1 MCNLA
6 TSAVKEE
13 GSGEGKSIMSRT
25 QKTKGAREGRES
37 HSVPAS
43 AWSFFTNNLGNG
55 LLDRRWSGRDII
67 SKVPIGGRGAG
78 LASHTRSLCFET

>member
-25 QKTKGAREGRES
+25 QKTKGAQEGREP

-43 AWSFFTNNLGNG
+43 AWSFFFFF
-55 LLDRRWSGRDII
+55 LLITWEM
-67 SKVPIGGRGAG
+67 A
-78 LASHTRSLCFET
+78 C